1 MPPMVTKHCNH
12 RIENMKSNIGIII
25 SREFSERVAK
35 KSFLITTLL
44 MPVFMLLMMAAPAL
58 IMSFSSPSERVIAV
72 IDNSGI
78 VLPAVQA
85 EAEGVDY
92 LTVEA
97 VSMPLDSALADD
109 RYDGVLTIGADI
121 VDNPQ
126 AQGLYLHDAGVL
138 EMEKSFARTIE
149 EVVEAERLKHYNIEN
164 LDRIMEEVNAD
175 VTLNTVRINDDGEGE
190 TTSSMVSYFMGV
202 AMTFILYM
210 FLLLYGQMVMTSIIE
225 EKNNRV
231 LELVVSS
238 VRPLQLMLGKIIG
251 VGLVAVVQ
259 VALWGILICLMSAFV
274 LPMLMPETVAEQ
286 VTLFNAGGFDA
297 SATTVDADMVQ
308 ALALFS
314 SVGYMATLFLYVLL
328 FLVGGFLF
336 YASIFAAIGSAVDN
350 VQDASQFQSFAV
362 VPIIIALV
370 FSLSVA
376 NDPNTTT
383 ALWLSMIPFTSP
395 MVMLSRIPFNI
406 ASWEIWTSLAILYVS
421 FVGMAWIAA
430 KIYRVGIFMY
440 GKKPTL
446 KDLVRW
452 ARYK

>member
-1 MPPMVTKHCNH
+1 
-12 RIENMKSNIGIII
+12 MKSNIGIII

-58 IMSFSSPSERVIAV
+58 IMMVSTPSERVIAV
-72 IDNSGI
+72 IDESGI
-78 VLPAVQA
+78 VLPALEK
-85 EAEGVDY
+85 EASEMDY

-97 VSMPLDSALADD
+97 VSVPLDSALADA
-109 RYDGVLTIGADI
+109 RYDGVLTVGPDI
-121 VDNPQ
+121 VDNPK

-138 EMEKSFARTIE
+138 EIEKAFARTIE
-149 EVVEAERLKHYNIEN
+149 ETVESERLKHYNIEN
-164 LDRIMEEVNAD
+164 LDKIMEEVSVD
-175 VTLNTVRINDDGEGE
+175 VTLNTVRINEDGEGE
-190 TTSSMVSYFMGV
+190 STSSMVSYFLGM

-238 VRPLQLMLGKIIG
+238 VKPLQLMLGKIIG

-259 VALWGILICLMSAFV
+259 VTLWGVLICLMSAFV
-274 LPMLMPETVAEQ
+274 LPMLMPESLAEQ
-286 VTLFNAGGFDA
+286 VELFNAGGFDA
-297 SATTVDADMVQ
+297 ASASVDADMVQ

-314 SVGYMATLFLYVLL
+314 SVGYLAKLFLYILL

-350 VQDASQFQSFAV
+350 IQDASQFQSFAI

-395 MVMLSRIPFNI
+395 MVMLARIPFNI
-406 ASWEIWTSLAILYVS
+406 APWEIWTSLAILYVS
-421 FVGMAWIAA
+421 FVGMAWISA

-440 GKKPTL
+440 GKKPTF